1 MGESKSPAL
10 PLGDGALSLF
20 LTFKDEPT
28 ALAADFQ
35 PFLKAYHSIVTEL
48 PGDVK
53 DFPYFY
59 PSVSLRSVI

>member
-20 LTFKDEPT
+20 YAFKAALIT
-28 ALAADFQ
+28 LAAG
-35 PFLKAYHSIVTEL
+35 FLKAYRNIVTEL

>member
-20 LTFKDEPT
+20 FTFQEELTAFT
-28 ALAADFQ
+28 AGFQ
-35 PFLKAYHSIVTEL
+35 PFLKAYHNIVTEL

-53 DFPYFY
+53 EKDTG
-59 PSVSLRSVI
+59 SS

>member
-20 LTFKDEPT
+20 YAFKAALIT
-28 ALAADFQ
+28 LAAGFYL
-35 PFLKAYHSIVTEL
+35 FLKAYRNIVTEL

-53 DFPYFY
+53 EKDTG
-59 PSVSLRSVI
+59 SS